1 VITPV
6 PWTKNKIGAH
16 VEFIDVEPGVC
27 TVWNTYDNAEENAD
41 LIIAAPHLKEAAEF
55 ALSVLRE
62 NCPVFEESEMA
73 IKKLEAAL
81 ALVQG
86 ERSEK

>member
-1 VITPV
+1 MITPV
-6 PWTKNKIGAH
+6 PWTKSKIGTH

-41 LIIAAPHLKEAAEF
+41 LICAARPLKEAAEF
-55 ALSVLRE
+55 ALSVLRA
-62 NCPVFEESEMA
+62 NCPVEESEFMV
-73 IKKLEAAL
+73 IEKLETAL